1 MNWLSIAISVLQ
13 LIPAIIKAMKALEE
27 AIPENNV
34 GPLKLAVIRETL
46 LAINDQVAEIWPYI
60 EKAINAIVAVFNQVG
75 IFTTNKKEIKK

>member
-27 AIPENNV
+27 AIPEDNV

-46 LAINDQVAEIWPYI
+46 LAINDQVAELWPYI

-75 IFTTNKKEIKK
+75 IFATNKQEIKK

>member
-13 LIPAIIKAMKALEE
+13 LIPSIIKAMKALEE
-27 AIPENNV
+27 AIPEDNV

-46 LAINDQVAEIWPYI
+46 LAINDQVAELWPYI

-75 IFTTNKKEIKK
+75 IFATNKQEIKK

>member
-13 LIPAIIKAMKALEE
+13 LIPSIIKAMKALEE
-27 AIPENNV
+27 AIPEDNV

-46 LAINDQVAEIWPYI
+46 LAINDQVAELWPYI

-75 IFTTNKKEIKK
+75 IFTTDKKEIKK

>member
-27 AIPENNV
+27 AIPEDNV

-60 EKAINAIVAVFNQVG
+60 EKAINAIVVVFNQVG
-75 IFTTNKKEIKK
+75 IFTTDKKEIKK

>member
-13 LIPAIIKAMKALEE
+13 LIPSIIKAMKALEE
-27 AIPENNV
+27 AIPEENV

-46 LAINDQVAEIWPYI
+46 MSINDQVAELWPYI

-75 IFTTNKKEIKK
+75 VFTTNKKEIEK